1 MHANLLVYL
10 NEICICME
18 KASESYR
25 EEVERKYRQT
35 SCRPATTRLLLYIIV
50 KDFTHRKHYK

>member
-1 MHANLLVYL
+1 MKMHANLLVYL

-25 EEVERKYRQT
+25 EE
-35 SCRPATTRLLLYIIV
+35 S
-50 KDFTHRKHYK
+50 